1 MKVSNKLTVTLIAG
15 ILLVHAGDAWVRIQR
30 LVALF
35 ERDTARDS
43 LVLGRALAHAVEK
56 TWATGGERA
65 AILLIEHATERE
77 SQLDISWVWLD
88 APPGSAQAPV
98 LSAAQLAPLGRGDT
112 VSMRLGDHETALY
125 TYVPAAVPGGRR
137 GAIQIK
143 HLLHE
148 ERAYLQRSVRNVTIA
163 TLATVIL
170 CAALAWGLGGALIGR
185 PVRMLVE
192 QARRVG
198 QGDLGQRLV
207 ISSRDEMG
215 ELADEMNRMCDGLQ
229 HARDRV
235 GAEIQARISA
245 MEQLRHADR
254 LKTVG
259 TLASGVAH
267 ELGTPIN
274 VIEGY
279 AQLIREDRAASER
292 AKEGADVIAK
302 QCKRMTQIIRQLLDF
317 SRRGRADGA
326 SSDLRDVARD
336 TVRMLESI
344 ARKRGV
350 TLVLEPGEGAAMA
363 RIAFGQMQQ
372 VLTNIVINGIH
383 AIPGGGTVSLEIR
396 PAPAVEGSAMG
407 EHLALVVTDTGTGMD
422 EETKKRIFEPFFTT
436 KDVGEGTG
444 LGLAVAYGI
453 IQDYGG
459 WIDVDSQPGQ
469 GSRFSIH
476 LPPCPD
482 AAAATRA
489 TEKTA

>member
-1 MKVSNKLTVTLIAG
+1 MRVSNKLTLTLIAG

-30 LVALF
+30 LVTLF
-35 ERDTARDS
+35 QRDTARDS
-43 LVLGRALAHAVEK
+43 MVLGRALAHAVEK
-56 TWATGGERA
+56 TWATSGERD

-77 SQLDISWVWLD
+77 SHLDISWVWLD
-88 APPGSAQAPV
+88 APPGTPRAPV
-98 LSAAQLAPLGRGDT
+98 ASPAELAPVHRGDT
-112 VSMRLGDHETALY
+112 VSMRLGTGETALD
-125 TYVPAAVPGGRR
+125 TYVPVATPGERH
-137 GAIQIK
+137 GAIQIV
-143 HLLHE
+143 HLLRE
-148 ERAYLQRSVRNVTIA
+148 ERTYLRRSVRNVIIA
-163 TLATVIL
+163 TLVLVIL
-170 CAALAWGLGGALIGR
+170 CAALAWVLGDALIGR
-185 PVRMLVE
+185 PVKMLVE

-207 ISSRDEMG
+207 IRSRDEMG

-235 GAEIQARISA
+235 TAETQARISA

-274 VIEGY
+274 VIDGY

-292 AKEGADVIAK
+292 GKEGAEVIAK

-336 TVRMLESI
+336 TVRMLEPI

-350 TLVLEPGEGAAMA
+350 TLALESGDGTAMA

-372 VLTNIVINGIH
+372 VLTNVVINGIH
-383 AIPGGGTVSLEIR
+383 ATPGGGAVSLEIR
-396 PAPAVEGSAMG
+396 RVPTTYRDAAG
-407 EHLALVVTDTGTGMD
+407 EHLRVSVTDTGTGMD
-422 EETKKRIFEPFFTT
+422 EETRKRIFEPFFTT

-459 WIDVDSQPGQ
+459 WIDVDSKPGQ
-469 GSRFSIH
+469 GSRFLIH
-476 LPPCPD
+476 LPLCPD
-482 AAAATRA
+482 AAAPTPAA
-489 TEKTA
+489 EKMA